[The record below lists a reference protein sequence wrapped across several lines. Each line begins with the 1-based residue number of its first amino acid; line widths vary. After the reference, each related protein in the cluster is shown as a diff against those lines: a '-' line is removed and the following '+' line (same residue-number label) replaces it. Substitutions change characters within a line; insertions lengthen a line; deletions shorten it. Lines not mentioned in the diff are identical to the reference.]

1 MEKVYEN
8 ALALEMRSV
17 GLEVEQ
23 QSPVNVSY
31 RGEIVGDHVADLV
44 VNGVV
49 IIEIKAVK
57 ALTKNHEAQLFNYLR
72 ATGLKVGL
80 LLNFGSPR
88 LEFRRL
94 VL

>member
-1 MEKVYEN
+1 
-8 ALALEMRSV
+8 MRSV

>member
-1 MEKVYEN
+1 LEKVYEN